1 MKKLFC
7 FVALCVLFFSE
18 VKTTFAQSFNGGLIL
33 GGITSQVD
41 GDRYAGFHQFGLTAG
56 AYVNLPLDN
65 HLSLQMELKYSQM
78 GAHSDVKEVV
88 EYGYNPFNLR
98 FHYAELPL
106 MLRYDL
112 GFFNING
119 KTLDFILLEAGV
131 SVDVLLKSQESANY
145 EPEYESSHW
154 RRFSMTGNAG
164 LHFNITEH
172 WGFGVR
178 GMYSIVPIRFTASP
192 GWFYGH
198 YYNKVLQATVTYNIN
213 ASGR

>member
-1 MKKLFC
+1 MKKVYSLVFLLS
-7 FVALCVLFFSE
+7 FLFFGIHAAVS
-18 VKTTFAQSFNGGLIL
+18 QSFNGGLIL

-56 AYVNLPLDN
+56 AYVNLPLEN
-65 HLSLQMELKYSQM
+65 HFSLQMELKYSQM

-88 EYGYNPFNLR
+88 QYGYNPFSLR
-98 FHYAELPL
+98 FHYAEVPL

-119 KTLDFILLEAGV
+119 KMLDFIVLELGV
-131 SVDVLLKSQESANY
+131 SADVLLKSQESADY

-154 RRFSMTGNAG
+154 RLFSMTGNAG
-164 LHFNITEH
+164 LHFDLSEH

-178 GMYSIVPIRFTASP
+178 GMYSIIPIRFTASP